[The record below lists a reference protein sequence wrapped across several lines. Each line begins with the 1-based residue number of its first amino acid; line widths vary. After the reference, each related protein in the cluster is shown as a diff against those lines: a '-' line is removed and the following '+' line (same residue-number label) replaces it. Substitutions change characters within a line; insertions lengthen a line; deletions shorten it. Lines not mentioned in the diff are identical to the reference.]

1 MTTSRKPVSAS
12 FYLSCNVICLYE
24 LFIKQIVKLA
34 SYLSFETFFRFL
46 AKEAMLVS
54 KYSQIEVNLL
64 IFCVPQEVKRFPTL
78 QAEITAAATEAL
90 EKFRDESRKTA
101 LRMVEMESSYLTV
114 DFFRKLPQELD
125 KGGNPSSTA
134 NDRYTEGHLKRI
146 GKKKFPLLCIKS
158 LS

>member
-1 MTTSRKPVSAS
+1 MKCSSGFLQRRDVSR
-12 FYLSCNVICLYE
+12 
-24 LFIKQIVKLA
+24 
-34 SYLSFETFFRFL
+34 
-46 AKEAMLVS
+46 
-54 KYSQIEVNLL
+54 YSQTEVIIF
-64 IFCVPQEVKRFPTL
+64 IFCVLQEVKRFPTL

-134 NDRYTEGHLKRI
+134 NDRYAEGHLKKI
-146 GKKKFPLLCIKS
+146 GKEKFP
-158 LS
+158 